1 MVCLRANLPGGLA
14 VDAGI
19 LVYDPVED
27 TWTVE
32 DLPWNADLSGG
43 INDAC
48 VHNGRLVV
56 FSDLSTVTAPSYQ
69 WGSGGEVHRWA
80 HERAADGSWSSS
92 IVRGRGLLAFVSESV
107 LLG

>member
-56 FSDLSTVTAPSYQ
+56 FTRRISFTND
-69 WGSGGEVHRWA
+69 RWSNFQTRF
-80 HERAADGSWSSS
+80 ERATDGSWSSS
-92 IVRGRGLLAFVSESV
+92 DFSGRCEGGFVSESV

>member
-56 FSDLSTVTAPSYQ
+56 FTGASLSPTNRGRISQT
-69 WGSGGEVHRWA
+69 RF
-80 HERAADGSWSSS
+80 ERATDGSWSSS
-92 IVRGRGLLAFVSESV
+92 DFSGRCGGGFVSESI

>member
-56 FSDLSTVTAPSYQ
+56 FTGHGGST
-69 WGSGGEVHRWA
+69 WA
-80 HERAADGSWSSS
+80 YERATDGSWSSS
-92 IVRGRGLLAFVSESV
+92 KYKCEWNALVSESV

>member
-1 MVCLRANLPGGLA
+1 MVCLRHY
-14 VDAGI
+14 AGI

-56 FSDLSTVTAPSYQ
+56 FTGRGARGIVDN
-69 WGSGGEVHRWA
+69 RWA
-80 HERAADGSWSSS
+80 YERATDGSWSC
-92 IVRGRGLLAFVSESV
+92 SESEYGGGDHDGCAIVSGSAV
-107 LLG
+107 LG